1 MLDTYAM
8 VVWCLTVFMF
18 LIIILSNNWT
28 NKKVDYTNV
37 FTQTELKEE
46 MFIRFIASCSWD
58 SSCMI
63 LFGFKESDSFT
74 LLSSASL

>member
-46 MFIRFIASCSWD
+46 VYIDPPPRG
-58 SSCMI
+58 
-63 LFGFKESDSFT
+63 FGQKDDKYIFLT
-74 LLSSASL
+74 LNTSLYALGY